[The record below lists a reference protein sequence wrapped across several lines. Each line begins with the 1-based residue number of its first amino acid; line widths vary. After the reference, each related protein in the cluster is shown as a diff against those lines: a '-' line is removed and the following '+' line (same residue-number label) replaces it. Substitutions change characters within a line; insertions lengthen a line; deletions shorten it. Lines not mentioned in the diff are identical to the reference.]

1 MYNYIYLT
9 GSEIYN
15 KLVSLLSINVEFS
28 NDIKSNYFC
37 ILSKSRVLAI
47 KVYRTWFVNL
57 DNWSITDK
65 DTLDRLGIKA
75 ITPGAYSIKELKRL
89 MKEDYIS
96 YDRVWPQLNNEV
108 NRVIKSG
115 YNSGLL
121 YSRNGFYNQ
130 KVYHYDKN
138 SAYAEAFIKAEV
150 PVGVPIKIDGYV
162 EPDDEHLN
170 IYLME
175 LNLEYNS
182 NKIFPYLVNSSD
194 INRAPSQVISDTGLD
209 SIYKVITEVE
219 FKDLEKDYTVYKN
232 VLYTLRFKKRKG
244 LFDNFV
250 NHYYKLRG
258 ESEGDARTV
267 YKTILAG
274 LAGKLSQEIEE
285 TQIPEGLN
293 EFGGVNYVTE
303 VRATEDVEYL
313 NPAVSVFIVDYVR
326 KVMRDTIRE
335 IGYENVI
342 LVDTDGF
349 ISLKEVN
356 LPISKDIGM
365 WKVKEYSNIIVN
377 GTRSYFYTEGEE
389 FHSSI
394 SGLGD
399 IFSDG
404 LNYYDYETISNIVK
418 LKSTIP
424 VIKEVMYNGE
434 RRYITMNV
442 RIGGRK

>member
-1 MYNYIYLT
+1 MNNFIYLT
-9 GSEIYN
+9 ASEMYN
-15 KLVSLLSINVEFS
+15 KLTSLLSMNIKFS
-28 NDIKSNYFC
+28 DDIRSNYFC
-37 ILSKSRVLAI
+37 ILAKSRILAI
-47 KVYRTWFVNL
+47 KVYRTWYVNL
-57 DNWSITDK
+57 DNWSVENK
-65 DTLDRLGIKA
+65 DALEQLNIRA
-75 ITPGAYSIKELKRL
+75 ITPGSFSIKELKRL
-89 MKEDYIS
+89 MGEDNLS
-96 YDRVWPQLNNEV
+96 YKHLWPMLSNEV

-138 SAYAEAFIKAEV
+138 SAYAEAFKEAYV
-150 PVGVPIKIDGYV
+150 PVGVPVKIDGYV

-194 INRAPSQVISDTGLD
+194 INRMPSQIISNTGFD

-219 FKDLEKDYTVYKN
+219 FKDLEKDYIVYKN

-244 LFDNFV
+244 LFDNFID
-250 NHYYKLRG
+250 HYYGLR
-258 ESEGDARTV
+258 SKSVGDVRTI
-267 YKTILAG
+267 YKIILAG
-274 LAGKLSQEIEE
+274 LAGKLAQEIEE
-285 TQIPEGLN
+285 TQTPIGMN
-293 EFGGVNYVTE
+293 EYGGIEYKVVKKE
-303 VRATEDVEYL
+303 AQDVDYL
-313 NPAVSVFIVDYVR
+313 NPAVSLFIIDYVR

-335 IGYENVI
+335 VGYENII

-349 ISLKEVN
+349 ISLKPLDLEIN
-356 LPISKDIGM
+356 SKLGG
-365 WKVKEYSNIIVN
+365 WKVNEYNNIIVN

-399 IFSDG
+399 IFGDN
-404 LNYYDYETISNIVK
+404 LNYYNYNSINNLTK

-424 VIKEVMYNGE
+424 VTKKVMYNGE
-434 RRYITMNV
+434 PRYITMNI
-442 RIGGRK
+442 RIGGR